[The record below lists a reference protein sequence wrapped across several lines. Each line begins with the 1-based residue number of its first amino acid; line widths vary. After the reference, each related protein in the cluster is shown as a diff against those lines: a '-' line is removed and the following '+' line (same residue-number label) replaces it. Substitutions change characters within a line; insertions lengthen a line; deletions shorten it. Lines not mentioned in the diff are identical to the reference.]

1 MRTMCALLVFTMLA
15 LVAPSGARA
24 SGNAAADMEKQ
35 ILALKH
41 QMDVLARQN
50 AAQQHRIEQLERR
63 VVAHAPP
70 KRKQRRRAQRAVAAA
85 PVRLPAAHSPVAQFA
100 SEMTSTQPVQT
111 QQQQQSGGSYI
122 GKQGPA
128 QGSVQSVYEQQNALF
143 NKGLTITPGVTYT
156 YGDSRFFTLNGFMAL
171 GAIFLGNI
179 NVSRQQNTVVS
190 PNVNL
195 TYAPNKRMQFDMT
208 VPFVLRESTYSSAGA
223 QDSSQ
228 QVSER
233 TVRTAGIGDIN
244 AGLFYQL
251 PQRHVN
257 SPIVVVNGHVTIPT
271 GSTPYGIKVAQ
282 DSNNSNISYASAL
295 PTGIGVWA
303 VSAGASV
310 IKTLDPA
317 ILFAGVNAYYPIQ
330 KHFADISPYQG
341 GVTPGQVAPGSA
353 LSLSVG
359 TAFSLNDKMS
369 ATFSFQ
375 DTVVGSERI
384 HADGGPWQT
393 VGGSSMN
400 AGVFNIGTTYSINHH
415 ESWQAMLGIGV
426 THDAPNFQFSMRF
439 PHGP

>member
-1 MRTMCALLVFTMLA
+1 MLA
-15 LVAPSGARA
+15 LLAPAGARA
-24 SGNAAADMEKQ
+24 SNSTADMEKQ

-41 QMDVLARQN
+41 QMDLLARQN

-63 VVAHAPP
+63 VVAHAAP
-70 KRKQRRRAQRAVAAA
+70 KRTQRHHARRAIAAA
-85 PVRLPAAHSPVAQFA
+85 PVKPPALSPVAQFA
-100 SEMTSTQPVQT
+100 SETTMTQPAPEPA
-111 QQQQQSGGSYI
+111 QQQQQQQGGSGYI
-122 GKQGPA
+122 GKQGPT
-128 QGSVQSVYEQQNALF
+128 QGSVQTVYEQQNALF

-179 NVSRQQNTVVS
+179 NVSRQQNSVVS

-208 VPFVLRESTYSSAGA
+208 VPFVLRESSYSSAGA

-251 PQRHVN
+251 PQRRLN
-257 SPIVVVNGHVTIPT
+257 GPIVVLNGHVTIPT

-282 DSNNSNISYASAL
+282 DANNSNISYASTL

-330 KHFADISPYQG
+330 KHFSDISPYQG
-341 GVTPGQVAPGSA
+341 TVQPGQVAPGSA

-384 HADGGPWQT
+384 HGDGGPWQT

-426 THDAPNFQFSMRF
+426 TQDAPNFQFSMRF